1 MRRNVEFSEKEIGTI
16 LVGGTVGL
24 FIVWNMLF
32 KMMEVIF
39 M

>member
-24 FIVWNMLF
+24 FIVWNILF
-32 KMMEVIF
+32 KAMQIIF
-39 M
+39 I